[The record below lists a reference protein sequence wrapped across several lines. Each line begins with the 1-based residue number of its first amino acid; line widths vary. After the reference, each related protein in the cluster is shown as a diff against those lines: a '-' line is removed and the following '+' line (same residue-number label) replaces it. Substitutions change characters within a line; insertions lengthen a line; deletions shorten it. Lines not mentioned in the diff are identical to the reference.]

1 MRRRAIPLTAA
12 ALALA
17 AAAISAPAATA
28 DDAPAPAAP
37 AASDGGADDR
47 HRPRLYTPAANPDA
61 YTQALELVRAGQYRD
76 AAGILAMVRTPQ
88 AVWFGD
94 QSPAEVEREA
104 RQVVR
109 DADGD
114 TVVFSLYNVPGRDCS
129 GYSGG
134 GANTTAEY
142 KAWVDAVARG
152 IGRSEAIV
160 ILETDSLALIPSDCG
175 QDDAQ
180 GTKTAARY
188 AEVNYAIDRLEPLRG
203 TRVYLDTGH
212 PGWHG
217 PDSITPRLLK
227 GGIAKATG
235 FFTNVSNYNTDSA
248 NSWYGKLVSAC
259 VAYAGEGGD
268 TRQCPHQSWPR
279 EQADE
284 WIAANVRT
292 PSYRWKHFVT
302 DSSRNGQGP
311 WVPPPGKYT
320 DPQDWCNP
328 PNRGLGAR
336 PTLRTGDPLQDARLW
351 IKIPGE
357 SDGLCLRGTPG
368 PEDPERGMVDPKAG
382 DWFREQA
389 LELVRLA
396 DPPVLPGS

>member
-1 MRRRAIPLTAA
+1 MRRRAIPLIAAAVALVAA
-12 ALALA
+12 AL
-17 AAAISAPAATA
+17 SAPAATA
-28 DDAPAPAAP
+28 DDAPAPVAP
-37 AASDGGADDR
+37 AVSDGGPDDR

-61 YTQALELVRAGQYRD
+61 YTQAFDLVRAGQYRD
-76 AAGILAMVRTPQ
+76 AAGILAMARTPQ

-109 DADGD
+109 DAEGD

-188 AEVNYAIDRLEPLRG
+188 AEVNYAIDQLEPLRG

-235 FFTNVSNYNTDSA
+235 FFTNVSNYNTDPA

-259 VAYAGEGGD
+259 IAYAGEGGD

-279 EQADE
+279 AQADE

-292 PSYRWKHFVT
+292 PSSGWKHFVT

-396 DPPVLPGS
+396 NPPILPGS

>member
-1 MRRRAIPLTAA
+1 MRRRAIPLLSA

-17 AAAISAPAATA
+17 AAFLVGPAG
-28 DDAPAPAAP
+28 AAEP
-37 AASDGGADDR
+37 EPGEAGAAAAGDER
-47 HRPRLYTPAANPDA
+47 HRPRLYTPPANPDA
-61 YTQALELVRAGQYRD
+61 YTQAHELALAGQLRD
-76 AAGILAMVRTPQ
+76 AAGIVSMVRTPQ

-109 DADGD
+109 DADGA

-142 KAWVDAVARG
+142 KAWIDAVARG

-160 ILETDSLALIPSDCG
+160 VLETDSLALLPSDCG

-188 AEVNYAIDRLEPLRG
+188 AEINYAIGQLEPLKG

-212 PGWHG
+212 AAWHG
-217 PDSITPRLLK
+217 PASITPRLVK

-235 FFTNVSNYNTDSA
+235 FFTNVSNYQTDAA
-248 NSWYGKLVSAC
+248 NSWFGRLVSAC
-259 VAYAGEGGD
+259 VAYVGEGGD
-268 TRQCPHQSWPR
+268 AAQCPHQSSAR
-279 EQADE
+279 EQAE
-284 WIAANVRT
+284 AWIGANVKT
-292 PSYRWKHFVT
+292 PPSRWKHFVT

-328 PNRGLGAR
+328 PDRGLGAR
-336 PTLRTGDPLQDARLW
+336 PTLRTGDPLHDARLW
-351 IKIPGE
+351 VKIPGE

-382 DWFREQA
+382 DWFAEQA

-396 DPPVLPGS
+396 NPPILPGS